1 MTVERDAAPAGW
13 FRKPALGRPRPA
25 VRPHYDGL
33 PSMAGRAGHERRREP
48 PGWRSPK
55 GFSDAPTRKHGLRG
69 QKSRWWRAER
79 RRAFEKN
86 ARTKQYGRAAW
97 RATPSIVRG
106 AKREGGL
113 PGASNNTG
121 DDARLLHFTLQGRV
135 ERKRL
140 LALPHPHRRLVSRAC
155 CRTPKTSTR

>member
-1 MTVERDAAPAGW
+1 MRRRYSGIAFSGPISGKPDIGDAAPAGW

-33 PSMAGRAGHERRREP
+33 PSMAGCAGHEGWREP
-48 PGWRSPK
+48 PGWKSPS
-55 GFSDAPTRKHGLRG
+55 GFSGAPARKHGLRG

-106 AKREGGL
+106 ACPPKPRGRRRKGKREGGL

-121 DDARLLHFTLQGRV
+121 DGAR
-135 ERKRL
+135 
-140 LALPHPHRRLVSRAC
+140 PN
-155 CRTPKTSTR
+155 KTELFEN